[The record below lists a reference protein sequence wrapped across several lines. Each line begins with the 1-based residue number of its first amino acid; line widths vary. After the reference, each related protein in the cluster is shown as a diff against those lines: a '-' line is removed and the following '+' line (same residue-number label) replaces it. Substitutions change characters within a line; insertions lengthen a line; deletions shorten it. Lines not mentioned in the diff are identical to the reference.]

1 MRSRRVA
8 LPAGAGRGAK
18 MAESSTHV
26 VGPILEDGVFK
37 AGLDGLRMQLGV
49 DNLLDFPK
57 RPNGTAVLMRQSF
70 FEKIFTGKMEFLDF
84 PTIDISA
91 AQVDVKN
98 LNLEQL
104 LHIRCENREFHLAS
118 PGLKTQGD
126 FLGAVD
132 STLEKRVSE
141 RLAAGGGVAWA
152 EPSRMS
158 DVVRVV
164 FLLYGVYQELP
175 AEVRSKSDLWLL
187 RSGNLEALLC
197 IKTCELRRLQ
207 TGDEA
212 SQEAAWCHRSLS
224 RASAGIAKAKKQL
237 HWELE
242 LCDRPS
248 EFKEAVAAAAADD
261 RKVRGAR
268 FEQRLASGGRAAGVP
283 VNAIQAARQE
293 ELAAVRASAD
303 PKFQEAVEKA
313 ARLEAELEAAQN
325 EVKRVSAEAKESE
338 AKAVA
343 RTTAAEEQ
351 LQTQQAAAAEVTA
364 AAVSNLE
371 EQLKQQ
377 QLATAASAEE
387 ASQATARIAE
397 LEAKSKASEDAV
409 NALEEK
415 LKQQT
420 AAVEAAEVASKDAAA
435 ATEAAVSKAD
445 SSAARVTEL
454 EGQLKDLQEAASTA
468 EARLAS
474 VAELEEQ
481 LKEQK
486 AIAESAE
493 AKAQASAESAKA
505 VEEQLA
511 EQKAATQ
518 AAQAEAKVSADA
530 AASAE
535 AAAQASTAS
544 AAGLQEAADS
554 AASLEV
560 RLKEQT
566 AALETAEADAK
577 ASADAAR
584 SAEAT
589 AEASTARLA
598 ELEEAMRA
606 QQSAGTVSE
615 ASAASIAELEE
626 QLKLQKLAVES
637 AEAKAK
643 ASADSAASF
652 EEQLKQNAAAL
663 ETADAKAACAE
674 EAALSASEQ
683 LTALAASGQ
692 QAQEE
697 IRRLQAELSRSAQEL
712 SDLSSSVEEKAN
724 SPLREDGRKELVEAK
739 SKEDEA
745 KDDAGARDDV
755 DAGRNAEPKD
765 TGSKTFEPQSRS
777 RVKLDKAE
785 AKDQAPRFQCRV
797 TEAKDIERPAAEDA
811 PHQSGGLQ
819 VPEDDVAYHSA
830 NEGHD
835 TEDDHRSRTGSSFS
849 R

>member
-104 LHIRCENREFHLAS
+104 LHIRCENREFHLTS

-409 NALEEK
+409 NAMEEK

-511 EQKAATQ
+511 EQKA
-518 AAQAEAKVSADA
+518 KVSADA

-544 AAGLQEAADS
+544 ATGLQEAADS